1 VNIGIDLGTTY
12 SLVAR
17 QEANGTPVLL
27 PDIIDQELYTPSSV
41 FVAEGTAF
49 VGQLAEALAEQQPDT
64 KIIRFFK
71 RHFGENKPIF
81 FERDGTAWYS
91 EGIAALVLRKLRLDA
106 ESYTAE
112 RVAGAVITVPAHFND
127 LQRKAVIAAAELA
140 ELPVLDLLEEPVAA
154 ALHYGVTNESRDEV
168 VAIYDFGGGTFDV
181 TVMSMNSRLVAVL
194 AKDGITD
201 LGGKELDEKVA
212 EMILSQFQQAR
223 LKVDLNSRTLLQ
235 LRRLSEQIKI
245 DLCMPGQS
253 AIRRMVVID
262 GMALDL
268 RISREEFENAID
280 EMIERTIEVLKRA
293 IRGAGIHESEV
304 TKVLLVGGSSMAPTV
319 QRRLR
324 KIFAGEGQKVLFHE
338 PTKVV
343 AFGAALRCSQLDG
356 SAKRFNMPEELRG
369 VSGHNVGVR
378 TIDPATGEVKVDTLI
393 RKNMP
398 LPAKA
403 RRTYYTHRNEQSQ
416 ILIELVQ
423 FRDDPNEIV
432 SLGQLAIG
440 PIPRPRANYP
450 VEVTVENHESG
461 TVGVYAY
468 DPETKIELTQ
478 DFERDGGDPLDYLVS
493 QRTLVRS
500 TIINNF

>member
-1 VNIGIDLGTTY
+1 MNVGIDLGTTY

-17 QEANGTPVLL
+17 QEANGTPILL
-27 PDIIDQELYTPSSV
+27 PDIIDQELHTPSTV
-41 FVAEGTAF
+41 FVTQGTAF
-49 VGQLAEALAEQQPDT
+49 VGHLAEALAEQQPDS

-81 FERDGTAWYS
+81 FERDGTAWYA

-112 RVAGAVITVPAHFND
+112 RVGGAVITVPAHFND
-127 LQRKAVIAAAELA
+127 LQRKAVIASAELA

-154 ALHYGVTNESRDEV
+154 ALHYGVTKESGDDV
-168 VAIYDFGGGTFDV
+168 VAVYDFGGGTFDV
-181 TVMSMNSRLVAVL
+181 TVMTMNSRLVAVL

-201 LGGKELDEKVA
+201 LGGKEIDEKIG
-212 EMILSQFQQAR
+212 EIILRQFERAR
-223 LKVDLNSRTLLQ
+223 LKVELNSRTLLQ

-253 AIRRMVVID
+253 AIRRMVVVD
-262 GMALDL
+262 GLALEV
-268 RISREEFENAID
+268 RITKDEFEGAIVELVD
-280 EMIERTIEVLKRA
+280 QTVDVLKRC
-293 IRGAGIHESEV
+293 IRGAGISEKDV
-304 TKVLLVGGSSMAPTV
+304 SKVLLVGGSSMAPPV

-324 KIFAGEGQKVLFHE
+324 DIFCNAGQEVFFHE

-356 SAKRFNMPEELRG
+356 SAKRFHMPEELRG

-378 TIDPATGEVKVDTLI
+378 TIDPATGAVNVDTLI

-403 RRTYYTHRNEQSQ
+403 RRTYYTHRKDQSR

-423 FRDDPNEIV
+423 FRESPTDLV

-440 PIPRPRANYP
+440 PIARPRANYP

-468 DPETKIELTQ
+468 DPETKIELSQ
-478 DFERDGGDPLDYLVS
+478 DFERAGGDPLDYLVS